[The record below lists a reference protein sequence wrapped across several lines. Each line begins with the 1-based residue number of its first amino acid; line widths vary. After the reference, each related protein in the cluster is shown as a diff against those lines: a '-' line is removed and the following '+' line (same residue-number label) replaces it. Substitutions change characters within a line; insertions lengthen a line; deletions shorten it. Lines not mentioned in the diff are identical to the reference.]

1 MEIEVRHDPD
11 RERFFVN
18 VDGHEAYLQYALVD
32 EGTADFRSTF
42 TPPELR
48 GRGLMREIVRQALAW
63 ARGEGKEVIP
73 SCSYVWSY
81 LEKERSP

>member
-1 MEIEVRHDPD
+1 MKVEVRHEPD
-11 RERFFVN
+11 RQRFLAV
-18 VDGHEAYLQYALVD
+18 VDGGEAYLQYALVD
-32 EGTADFRSTF
+32 DRTVDFRSTF

-48 GRGLMREIVRQALAW
+48 GRGIMKTIVRDALAW

-81 LEKERSP
+81 LEEERSK